1 MRRRLEHRSPQ
12 SSGQPTAARTI
23 AVAQFDLTDFRN
35 TTAGEGVDLDTLI
48 RTVLLAAVFLVL
60 WISFQPFASLAG
72 PPELA
77 EAGQGNLFNQ
87 VGYSLLFLA
96 LAGWSLAHHPARL
109 LVLVRPILI
118 ASLLWIVLSVLN
130 SWEPALAARRFTL
143 TLIAI
148 AIAGMAMLLPKNVRH
163 FGDVMAAVVLVV
175 LALCY
180 LGVLFAPSLSIHQ
193 STDLVEPELAGDWRG
208 LFVHKNDA
216 SATMALFVFIG
227 LFVGRVR
234 SAALGGVIAILA
246 SVFLIFTHS
255 KTSIAMLPVVLIVS
269 AIMPRVRS
277 RVLGIAVALSGI
289 ALFNLI
295 SLGSLYFEPLRN
307 FLDLVLADA
316 TFTGRTDV
324 WQFVLDHIKER
335 PILGYGFWTFW
346 GSPEVV
352 YGMGGYAVW
361 ANTAGHAHN
370 GFLDI
375 ALTIGIPGAILVV
388 LWLVVT
394 PLADFYSTPRD
405 PYAGPLATLF
415 LQVCLFMAYESCFE
429 AMLLK
434 EGGAS
439 LFLFAATFGLRF
451 LSVSRVAR

>member
-1 MRRRLEHRSPQ
+1 MARL
-12 SSGQPTAARTI
+12 
-23 AVAQFDLTDFRN
+23 DLTDYRN
-35 TTAGEGVDLDTLI
+35 TTTGEGVDLDTLI

-60 WISFQPFASLAG
+60 WISFRPFVNLG
-72 PPELA
+72 EPPDLA
-77 EAGQGNLFNQ
+77 EAGQGNLVNQ
-87 VGYSLLFLA
+87 VGYLVLFLT
-96 LAGWSLAHHPARL
+96 LACWSLAHQPARL
-109 LVLVRPILI
+109 LELVRPILV
-118 ASLLWIVLSVLN
+118 ASLFWILMSVLH
-130 SWEPALAARRFTL
+130 SWEPALAGRRFIL

-163 FGDVMAAVVLVV
+163 FADVMAAVVLVV
-175 LALCY
+175 LVLCY
-180 LGVLFAPSLSIHQ
+180 LGVLLAPSLSIHQ
-193 STDLVEPELAGDWRG
+193 STDVVEPELAGDWRG
-208 LFVHKNDA
+208 LFAHKNDA
-216 SATMALFVFIG
+216 SAVMALFVFMG

-234 SAALGGVIAILA
+234 SATLGGAIAVLA
-246 SVFLIFTHS
+246 LVFLIFTHS
-255 KTSIAMLPVVLIVS
+255 KTSIAMLPVVMIVS
-269 AIMPRVRS
+269 AIMTRVRS
-277 RVLGIAVALSGI
+277 RVFGIAVALSGI
-289 ALFNLI
+289 VLFNLI

-388 LWLVVT
+388 LWLVVY
-394 PLADFYSTPRD
+394 PLADFYKAPRD
-405 PYAGPLATLF
+405 PYAGPLAMLF
-415 LQVCLFMAYESCFE
+415 LRVCLFMAYESCFE